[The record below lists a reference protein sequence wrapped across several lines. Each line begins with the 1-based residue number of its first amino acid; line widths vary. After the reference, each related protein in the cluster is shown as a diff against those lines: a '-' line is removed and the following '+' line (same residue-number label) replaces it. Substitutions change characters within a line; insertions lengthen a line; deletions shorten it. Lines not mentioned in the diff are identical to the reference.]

1 MKVSYVKQFA
11 WLPTKCYGGQWVW
24 LKHCYQKRI
33 YSEFHKSPLTILDGD
48 LQLAVVFNIKYT
60 EEDTIIDKLTENH

>member
-33 YSEFHKSPLTILDGD
+33 YSEFLDGD
-48 LQLAVVFNIKYT
+48 LQMAVVFNVKYT